1 MVALTSEQ
9 QSKTKFYLEYN
20 LATPA
25 ADLARLQ
32 RAMTEIPDTWTLTR
46 IGDLISRCDDAYEL
60 LELAAGALTSDEQ
73 TAITGDVVRT
83 TVTANRDSYNRRQRY
98 FLDCTSYLAKALG
111 VRNFRDPEQ
120 VAAAHFIDGGLYIN
134 SIPGVDGNDGL
145 SAYDVAVENGFEG
158 TEQEWLDS
166 LARDA
171 YQVAVDNGFV
181 GTEQDW
187 LDSLV
192 GPQGDE
198 GPQGATGSPGAGID
212 WKGPWNSGTAYI
224 ENDGVG
230 YNGSAYIAN
239 AANTNKTP
247 GVDPEWD
254 LWVAKGDTGATGPST
269 PLNPAV
275 FPHIATP
282 SDPGAG
288 NTSLYAKTD
297 GKLYYR
303 PTGGSETEVGSGSGG
318 REVLTANRTYY
329 VRTDGSNSNNGLD
342 DTAGGA
348 FLTIQKA
355 LDVVGSLDIS
365 VYDVTIQVGAGTY
378 NEALVY
384 KSPIGFGSGGNDP
397 VYLKGDLTTPSN
409 VVINATGSCIYAN
422 NTIVPLSVGGFKL
435 VATASGIISAGKP
448 TFVRLYQMEFG
459 AITSFAIYGLLG
471 GTIALW
477 NTATISG
484 SCSRFIYLKEN
495 SFFRTWTG
503 MQHTITLTGTPAWGS
518 AFCYVEGNSTCNVL
532 SLPFTGSATGK
543 RYEVLTSSVL
553 MGTGGST
560 TYLPGS
566 INGTVDALTYGVYA

>member
-1 MVALTSEQ
+1 LYQVQNTTSA
-9 QSKTKFYLEYN
+9 SVTTNF
-20 LATPA
+20 TIPA
-25 ADLARLQ
+25 VSGTQTQEFDNVNWVNVGQ
-32 RAMTEIPDTWTLTR
+32 YVHFSDGVDYGVFKVTVISGNTLT
-46 IGDLISRCDDAYEL
+46 
-60 LELAAGALTSDEQ
+60 LE
-73 TAITGDVVRT
+73 
-83 TVTANRDSYNRRQRY
+83 N
-98 FLDCTSYLAKALG
+98 
-111 VRNFRDPEQ
+111 
-120 VAAAHFIDGGLYIN
+120 
-134 SIPGVDGNDGL
+134 VDGD
-145 SAYDVAVENGFEG
+145 
-158 TEQEWLDS
+158 T
-166 LARDA
+166 
-171 YQVAVDNGFV
+171 
-181 GTEQDW
+181 
-187 LDSLV
+187 
-192 GPQGDE
+192 
-198 GPQGATGSPGAGID
+198 
-212 WKGPWNSGTAYI
+212 SGTTIGIGGTLSPSGVKGA
-224 ENDGVG
+224 DG
-230 YNGSAYIAN
+230 A
-239 AANTNKTP
+239 
-247 GVDPEWD
+247 E
-254 LWVAKGDTGATGPST
+254 T